1 MNTQT
6 QQEIINLINQISIAT
21 TDKANDEY
29 QIELLTQHLIEIAKS
44 VDIRTMFVPDGKIG
58 DAGAIALAAILKQ
71 NTTLEQLAI
80 QNHNIGDK
88 GAIALAEG
96 LKQNTTVRLIDLS
109 HNKIGE
115 VGIVVMAEAIKQNAT
130 IELVILE
137 GIDMAAKGS
146 AALNEVWERVR
157 EVKEEEDPHQN
168 CVGCGCCVPDWL

>member
-21 TDKANDEY
+21 TDKDNDEY
-29 QIELLTQHLIEIAKS
+29 QIELLTQHLTEIAKG

-58 DAGAIALAAILKQ
+58 DAGAIALAEILKQ

-80 QNHNIGDK
+80 QNHSIGDK
-88 GAIALAEG
+88 GAVALAEAI
-96 LKQNTTVRLIDLS
+96 KHNTTVRLIDLS

-115 VGIVVMAEAIKQNAT
+115 EGIVALVEAIKQNAT

-137 GIDMAAKGS
+137 GIDMTVKGS
-146 AALNEVWERVR
+146 AAINKVWERIR

-168 CVGCGCCVPDWL
+168 CVGCGCCADWL

>member
-29 QIELLTQHLIEIAKS
+29 QIELLTQHLTEIAKG

-58 DAGAIALAAILKQ
+58 EAGAIALAEILKQ

-88 GAIALAEG
+88 GAVALAEAI
-96 LKQNTTVRLIDLS
+96 KHNTTVRLIDLS

-115 VGIVVMAEAIKQNAT
+115 EGIVALAEAIKQNAT
-130 IELVILE
+130 IELVVLE
-137 GIDMAAKGS
+137 GIDMTEKG
-146 AALNEVWERVR
+146 AVAINEVWERIRAVM
-157 EVKEEEDPHQN
+157 EEEDPHQN
-168 CVGCGCCVPDWL
+168 CVGCGCCADWL

>member
-1 MNTQT
+1 MCCTS
-6 QQEIINLINQISIAT
+6 ILNLPKT
-21 TDKANDEY
+21 NDEY
-29 QIELLTQHLIEIAKS
+29 QIELLTQHLTEIATG
-44 VDIRTMFVPDGKIG
+44 VDNRTGFLPDSILG
-58 DAGAIALAAILKQ
+58 DAGAIALAEILKQ
-71 NTTLEQLAI
+71 NTTLEPLAI
-80 QNHNIGDK
+80 QDHNIGDK

-96 LKQNTTVRLIDLS
+96 LKHNTTVRLIDLS

-137 GIDMAAKGS
+137 GIDMTAKGS
-146 AALNEVWERVR
+146 VALNKVWERIR

>member
-6 QQEIINLINQISIAT
+6 QREIMSYINQISIAT

-29 QIELLTQHLIEIAKS
+29 QIELLTQHLTEIAKG

-58 DAGAIALAAILKQ
+58 EAGAIALAEILKQ

-88 GAIALAEG
+88 GAVALAEAI
-96 LKQNTTVRLIDLS
+96 KHNTTVRLIDLS

-115 VGIVVMAEAIKQNAT
+115 EGIVALAEAIKQNAT
-130 IELVILE
+130 IELVVLE
-137 GIDMAAKGS
+137 GIDMTEKG
-146 AALNEVWERVR
+146 AVAINEVWERIRAVM
-157 EVKEEEDPHQN
+157 EEEDPHQN
-168 CVGCGCCVPDWL
+168 CVGCGCCADWL

>member
-29 QIELLTQHLIEIAKS
+29 QIELLTQHLTEIAKG

-71 NTTLEQLAI
+71 NTT
-80 QNHNIGDK
+80 
-88 GAIALAEG
+88 
-96 LKQNTTVRLIDLS
+96 VRLIDLS

-115 VGIVVMAEAIKQNAT
+115 VGIVALVEAIKQNAT
-130 IELVILE
+130 IELVVLE
-137 GIDMAAKGS
+137 GIDITEKG
-146 AALNEVWERVR
+146 AVAINEVWERIR
-157 EVKEEEDPHQN
+157 EVEEEEDPHQN
-168 CVGCGCCVPDWL
+168 CVGCGCCADWL